1 MAEKQKLWG
10 GRFGASSS
18 RLLEEFNASIL
29 FDKRLWSY
37 DILGSKAHA
46 KMLCKIGILSEQ
58 ECAQILQGLDTIADK
73 IQKGEF
79 CFDIADEDI
88 HMSIERALINLIG
101 EVGKKLHTARSR
113 NDQVALDFR
122 MFVLDANRAIKQEI
136 LALISGLLE
145 IASNHT
151 STTLAGMTHLQHA
164 QVVNLGFHIVAWVA
178 SLKRDVERLDSAFRV
193 ADFMPL
199 GSGAL
204 AGTPYRNDREFL
216 SNELGFSAPTLNAM
230 DSVSDR
236 DFALDLLYGIAM
248 LSMHISRI
256 AEEMVLWSSAEF
268 GWLRLSDEYA
278 TGSSIMPQKKNP
290 DVPELLRGKS
300 GRAYGNLISLL
311 VVMKSLP
318 LAYNKDTQEDKEA
331 VFDSVDNALI
341 SLKILREALLSAEF
355 DTDKMEQAC
364 KVGHLSATDLA
375 DFLARECKVPFRE
388 AHHITGKVVSY
399 AESKGIDISEIEQS
413 ELDNLLSQVESS
425 AKNDAKKVLN
435 LVRSMHSRDT
445 LGGSSSTQT
454 TNQIATL
461 KLWLQDAQKEANNY
475 EFKGQI

>member
-1 MAEKQKLWG
+1 MSKQKLWG
-10 GRFGASSS
+10 GRFRADSSA
-18 RLLEEFNASIL
+18 LLEEFNASIS

-46 KMLCKIGILSEQ
+46 KMLCKIGVLSKDECEQ
-58 ECAQILQGLDTIADK
+58 ITQGLESIATQ
-73 IQKGEF
+73 ISQGRF
-79 CFDIADEDI
+79 CFEIADEDI
-88 HMSIERALINLIG
+88 HMSIEKALISQIG

-122 MFVLDANRAIKQEI
+122 MFVLDANRAIKDEI
-136 LALISGLLE
+136 LALINALLE
-145 IASNHT
+145 IASRHT
-151 STTLAGMTHLQHA
+151 HTLLAGMTHLQHA

-178 SLKRDVERLDSAFRV
+178 SLKRDIERLDSAYKA

-204 AGTPYRNDREFL
+204 AGTPYKNDREFL
-216 SNELGFSAPTLNAM
+216 ARELGFGAPTLNAM

-236 DFALDLLYGIAM
+236 DFALDLLYAIAM

-256 AEEMVLWSSAEF
+256 AEEMVLWSSVEF

-341 SLKILREALLSAEF
+341 SLKILREALKSAEF
-355 DTDKMEQAC
+355 DTEKMANAC

-375 DFLARECKVPFRE
+375 DFLVRECGVAFRE
-388 AHHITGKVVSY
+388 AHHITGNVVAY
-399 AESKGIDISEIEQS
+399 AESKGIDISELSQN
-413 ELDNLLSQVESS
+413 ELENLLKNTNIKDIKQVKDTLE
-425 AKNDAKKVLN
+425 LT
-435 LVRSMHSRDT
+435 RSMHSRDT
-445 LGGSSSTQT
+445 LGGSSPAQTQA
-454 TNQIATL
+454 QIDTL
-461 KLWLQDAQKEANNY
+461 KSWLKNAQKETY
-475 EFKGQI
+475 KYKGQI